1 MPTETSK
8 SVRELVMENPAAARV
23 FERLGIDY
31 CCGGNKS
38 LEDACRAAR
47 VAVEDV
53 TSALGENLL
62 APVDRDWQKTPLA
75 ELVQHIIDT
84 HHAYTREE
92 IKRLGPLI
100 IKVISSHGANHPE
113 LLRVQSAFRELAS
126 ELTTH
131 MMKEEQILFPY
142 LVEMEAAVRS
152 KRPLPPAMFGTV
164 QNPVRMMMMEH
175 DSAGEELRELKKVTS
190 GYAAPAD
197 GCITY
202 ETLYRALAAFEA
214 DLHQHIHLE
223 NNILFPRAVQLE
235 EGAF

>member
-53 TSALGENLL
+53 TSALVGNPP
-62 APVDRDWQKTPLA
+62 APADCDWQKAPLA

-92 IKRLGPLI
+92 IKRLEPLI
-100 IKVISSHGANHPE
+100 IKVISSHGRNHPE
-113 LLRVQSAFRELAS
+113 LLRAQSLFRELAS

-142 LVEMEAAVRS
+142 LVEMEAAVHS

-175 DSAGEELRELKKVTS
+175 DSAGGALRELKQVTS

-202 ETLYRALAAFEA
+202 ETLYKALAAFEA

-223 NNILFPRAVQLE
+223 NNILFPRAEQLE

>member
-8 SVRELVMENPAAARV
+8 SVRELVVENPAAARV

-92 IKRLGPLI
+92 IKRLEPLI

-175 DSAGEELRELKKVTS
+175 DSAGEALRELKKVTG